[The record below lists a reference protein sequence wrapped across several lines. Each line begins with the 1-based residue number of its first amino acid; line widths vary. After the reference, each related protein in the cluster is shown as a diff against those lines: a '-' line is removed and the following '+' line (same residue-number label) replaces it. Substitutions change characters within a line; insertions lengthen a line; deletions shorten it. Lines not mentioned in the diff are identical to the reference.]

1 MLYLWLLVKTSD
13 IILKITNKT
22 LVIAGIIISV
32 VIGII
37 AGGTISF
44 LKDLPQVADLREN
57 KPNLSTRIF
66 DCNDELIDQLYVE
79 QRTLIP
85 LNKVPEIFQKA
96 IIAVEDEKFFSHFGI
111 DPIGITRA
119 LFINILHGRI
129 VQGGSTITQ
138 QLARNLFLTRKRTF
152 IRKIKEVLLA
162 LEIERKY
169 TKKEI
174 LEMYLNQIYF
184 GSGAYG
190 IEAAARTYFGK
201 HVWELTTAE
210 CAILSGL
217 PRAPNEYS
225 PYKNLDKAVKR
236 KNSVLSRLF
245 SRGIISKEEFL
256 KSKKESVNLRKI
268 EIENAPYFVEYIRQ
282 KLEETYGSNVI
293 YKGGLNVYTTLDLKI
308 QNIAER
314 ILISGIESAEKELLQ
329 KTDKKLQGA
338 MLVLDTSGNIK
349 AMVGGR
355 SFKESEFN
363 RAVQARRQPGSAF
376 KPFIY
381 LTAIEVGFTPAD
393 IIVDSPVVFKDSF
406 GNEWKPENYER
417 KFFGP
422 TTLRNAITHSRNV
435 VTVKLLAKLG
445 VDNVINYTHRVGIK
459 SELTKDLT
467 LALGTS
473 EVTLLELVGSFT
485 VFPNMGLL
493 AEPIAIKSIKDSK
506 GVTIEEYNTNIEEVI
521 KPETAYILTSMMESV
536 INNGTARV
544 ARRFKIPKTVAGKTG
559 TTDNNTD
566 AWFIGFTPEIIAG
579 VWLGYDD
586 KISLGDLATAA
597 KIAVPIWA
605 SFISEVY
612 DKDKETKN
620 FEIPENIVTAKIDTT
635 SGLLAT
641 KDCKETVDEVFING
655 TVPTKPCDTHTQ
667 KLPF

>member
-1 MLYLWLLVKTSD
+1 M
-13 IILKITNKT
+13 KITNKT

-37 AGGTISF
+37 TGGTISF

-162 LEIERKY
+162 LKIERKY

-256 KSKKESVNLRKI
+256 KSKKEPVNLRKI

-338 MLVLDTSGNIK
+338 ILVLDTSGNIK

-381 LTAIEVGFTPAD
+381 LTAIDVGFTPAD

-445 VDNVINYTHRVGIK
+445 VDNVINYTHKVGIK

-473 EVTLLELVGSFT
+473 EVTLLELVASFT

-612 DKDKETKN
+612 DKDKETKD
-620 FEIPENIVTAKIDTT
+620 FEIPENLITAKIDTT

-655 TVPTKPCDTHTQ
+655 TVPTKPCDGHTQ

>member
-1 MLYLWLLVKTSD
+1 M
-13 IILKITNKT
+13 KITNKT

-37 AGGTISF
+37 TGGTISF

-96 IIAVEDEKFFSHFGI
+96 IIAVEDEKFFYHFGI

-256 KSKKESVNLRKI
+256 KSKKEPVNLRKI

-338 MLVLDTSGNIK
+338 ILVLDTSGNIK

-381 LTAIEVGFTPAD
+381 LTAIDVGFTPAD

-445 VDNVINYTHRVGIK
+445 VDNVINYTHKVGIK

-612 DKDKETKN
+612 DKDKETKD
-620 FEIPENIVTAKIDTT
+620 FEIPENLITAKIDTS

-655 TVPTKPCDTHTQ
+655 TVPTKPCDGHTQ